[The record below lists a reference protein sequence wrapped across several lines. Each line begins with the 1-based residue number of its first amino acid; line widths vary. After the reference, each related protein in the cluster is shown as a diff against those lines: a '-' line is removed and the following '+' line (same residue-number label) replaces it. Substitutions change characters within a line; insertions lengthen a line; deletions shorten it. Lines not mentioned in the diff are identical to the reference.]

1 MRNFISVNHL
11 SEAEIF
17 SIIETAEE
25 FRHGETRN
33 VTQQL
38 FAANLFYEPS
48 TRTKMSFI
56 VAQKKLGM
64 DVLDFHSETSSV
76 RKGETLYDTAKTYEA
91 IGANIL
97 FIRHQDDT
105 WYDNLLQTIEIP
117 IINAGAGKGE
127 HPTQCMLD
135 LMTIYQEFG
144 KFTGLNVAIAG
155 DIKHSRVARSN
166 AYALQRLGANVY
178 FSGAPE
184 FADTT
189 LDFPYISMDEAAAT
203 CDVMMLLR
211 IQHERH
217 EEKYVDK
224 DTTYLQHYG
233 LTTERARRMKKHA
246 IILHPAPINR
256 GVEID
261 TTLVECE
268 RSRIFKQMANGV
280 YVRMAII
287 TKLLAER
294 GFIHDLTKERKKVA
308 SY

>member
-1 MRNFISVNHL
+1 MRNFISVNQL
-11 SEAEIF
+11 SANEIH
-17 SIIETAEE
+17 SIIETAEGY
-25 FRHGETRN
+25 RHGAPNPERK
-33 VTQQL
+33 L

-91 IGANIL
+91 IGANMLI
-97 FIRHQDDT
+97 IRHQDNT
-105 WYDNLLQTIEIP
+105 WYDDLLPGIEIP
-117 IINAGAGKGE
+117 IINAGSGTGE

-135 LMTIYQEFG
+135 LMTIYQEYG
-144 KFTGLNVAIAG
+144 HFTNLNIAIAG

-166 AYALQRLGANVY
+166 ANALKKLGANVC

-189 LDFPYISMDEAAAT
+189 LDFPYISMDEATET
-203 CDVMMLLR
+203 CDVVMLLR

-217 EEKYVDK
+217 KEKYGGT
-224 DTTYLQHYG
+224 DTSYLKHYG
-233 LTTERARRMKKHA
+233 LTIERERRMKKKA

-261 TTLVECE
+261 TSLVECK
-268 RSRIFKQMANGV
+268 RSRIFKQMENGV
-280 YVRMAII
+280 YVRMSVI
-287 TKLLAER
+287 TTLLAER
-294 GFIHDLTKERKKVA
+294 GLIHDFTKECQKVA